1 MTRALRAFRLAMAFL
16 TIIPIPLRD
25 DEATPSRLAD
35 ARFAYPIVGALIGLV
50 MAGLSEAL
58 RAIGAPAGP
67 SAFLLVASAAIISG
81 GLHLDG
87 LADSADGL
95 FLWGDPARRLGVM
108 RDPHVGSFGVSAAVL
123 VLLGKFAA
131 IEAIG
136 GPSRSIAILGGATV
150 ARSLVLVSAGTA
162 PYARTRGGPV
172 RFLVEATP
180 TGRGRRPGGHRR
192 PGRRDG
198 DGRSGRPD
206 RLIRRPVGR
215 DRPDRNGAPEARR
228 RHRRHA
234 RGSGGTGGT
243 GVPPGCRAPGGSV
256 GGGFRGLA
264 DRYVPY
270 NPDLPPIRFKP
281 TTRTGR

>member
-35 ARFAYPIVGALIGLV
+35 ARFAYPVVGALIGLV

-95 FLWGDPARRLGVM
+95 FLWGDPGRRLGVM
-108 RDPHVGSFGVSAAVL
+108 RDPHVGSFGVAAIVL

-162 PYARTRGGPV
+162 PYARPEGTG
-172 RFLVEATP
+172 RFLVEATNRRDAALAAVVALAVGIS
-180 TGRGRRPGGHRR
+180 TAGRGG
-192 PGRRDG
+192 
-198 DGRSGRPD
+198 
-206 RLIRRPVGR
+206 LIASAVGLSVAIVLT
-215 DRPDRNGAPEARR
+215 GTARR
-228 RHRRHA
+228 KLGGVTGDTLGALVELGELAFLLVVGLLAA
-234 RGSGGTGGT
+234 R
-243 GVPPGCRAPGGSV
+243 
-256 GGGFRGLA
+256 
-264 DRYVPY
+264 
-270 NPDLPPIRFKP
+270 
-281 TTRTGR
+281 